1 LDVLLAPPVVAFLL
15 LLVVLL
21 EQFLFELLVLL
32 DLVVSRDMVSI
43 GLTVRH
49 HDLIL
54 STIQKLLLKVAVTNQ
69 SR

>member
-1 LDVLLAPPVVAFLL
+1 MAFLL

-21 EQFLFELLVLL
+21 KQFLFELLVLL
-32 DLVVSRDMVSI
+32 NLIVCGNMVSI

-54 STIQKLLLKVAVTNQ
+54 STI
-69 SR
+69 

>member
-1 LDVLLAPPVVAFLL
+1 MDVLLAPPVVAFLL

-32 DLVVSRDMVSI
+32 DLVVCRDMVSI

>member
-1 LDVLLAPPVVAFLL
+1 MDVLLAPPVVAFLL